1 MKTRFVVLVAVVL
14 SLSLAA
20 GAGAGAKGFP
30 GKTLA
35 FQWTKNPDDYF
46 VLTLKPNG
54 TVKMN
59 STVQFYTISGA
70 VFRPGS
76 PNGDAVTGSGC
87 LTGPRG
93 FQNFHFHLTGTF
105 NGLFMDMQGFI
116 ADTTANGSVY
126 ARNSGATWGT
136 ADLFYI
142 TLLTAD
148 QIKEIPYPGPPG
160 P

>member
-1 MKTRFVVLVAVVL
+1 MKTRFVVLVVVVL
-14 SLSLAA
+14 SLSLSA
-20 GAGAGAKGFP
+20 GAWAKGFP
-30 GKTLA
+30 GKTVA

-54 TVKMN
+54 IVNMSGMVK
-59 STVQFYTISGA
+59 FYTISGA

-76 PNGDAVTGSGC
+76 PNGDAVNGSGC
-87 LTGPRG
+87 LTGTPG

-126 ARNSGATWGT
+126 ARYSSGATWGT
-136 ADLFYI
+136 PDLFYI